1 MRPVRQ
7 RGVREHC
14 VLVGL
19 CVVAAACA
27 AAGAKSGS
35 PAPTALL
42 SPESERNVQIA
53 ALQSTRFFLNLPTP
67 FCIVLERG
75 TGTRDPDPELLRAL
89 PSEPLNLPGSRCPRT
104 YGSMV
109 VTVDS
114 AGRPADPAT
123 PSGYIDPYLIS
134 VSPAVPIVRNLVAV
148 RIAASQGTL
157 IWVLYCEAVPTPPV
171 HASCG
176 VTMKGYS

>member
-1 MRPVRQ
+1 MI
-7 RGVREHC
+7 
-14 VLVGL
+14 
-19 CVVAAACA
+19 VA
-27 AAGAKSGS
+27 
-35 PAPTALL
+35 
-42 SPESERNVQIA
+42 
-53 ALQSTRFFLNLPTP
+53 
-67 FCIVLERG
+67 
-75 TGTRDPDPELLRAL
+75 
-89 PSEPLNLPGSRCPRT
+89 
-104 YGSMV
+104 
-109 VTVDS
+109 VDS

-157 IWVLYCEAVPTPPV
+157 IWVLYCEAVPKPPV